1 MSCLGLVLVV
11 SLGLVLVVSLLLME
25 KNAEPKIQ
33 SNKTLTPKVRRAFT
47 LTGDDQTRDAIFALL
62 LCRQISL
69 ASFPFTSI
77 CQALPAIPSNL
88 SFDHAP
94 KM

>member
-33 SNKTLTPKVRRAFT
+33 SNKTLT
-47 LTGDDQTRDAIFALL
+47 
-62 LCRQISL
+62 
-69 ASFPFTSI
+69 
-77 CQALPAIPSNL
+77 
-88 SFDHAP
+88 
-94 KM
+94 